1 MPVQSMSRKKAIF
14 RLLDIFFYLGLLFK
28 IFDNTN
34 TTSKTGKVTDF
45 TKLKQGQTIDMMQM
59 ASVVS
64 ANIE

>member
-1 MPVQSMSRKKAIF
+1 VADTKLI
-14 RLLDIFFYLGLLFK
+14 K
-28 IFDNTN
+28 IFNNTK

-45 TKLKQGQTIDMMQM
+45 TKLKEGETIDMMQL